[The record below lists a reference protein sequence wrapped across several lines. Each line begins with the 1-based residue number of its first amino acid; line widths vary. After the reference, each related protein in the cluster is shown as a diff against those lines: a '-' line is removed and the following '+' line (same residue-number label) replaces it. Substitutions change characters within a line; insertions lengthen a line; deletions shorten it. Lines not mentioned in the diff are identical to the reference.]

1 MISLIIEIITLQ
13 KIRDTREL
21 TEKER
26 NNLSFLRSVL
36 SQKLENFKLNEFL
49 EILYKEDLTQEE
61 LKEIEKILDEKI
73 ADIRILLSIYSSI
86 NSEIFEKVLAEYLIQ
101 NPVLKPKKTHVPPP
115 KYNINF
121 VKDYSFLK

>member
-36 SQKLENFKLNEFL
+36 SQKLQEFKLNEFL
-49 EILYKEDLTQEE
+49 AILYKEDLAQEE
-61 LKEIEKILDEKI
+61 LNEIKKILDEKI
-73 ADIRILLSIYSSI
+73 ADIRILLSIYTAI
-86 NSEIFEKVLAEYLIQ
+86 KSEIFEKVLEEYLIQ
-101 NPVLKPKKTHVPPP
+101 NPIISKPKTPVPTPN
-115 KYNINF
+115 YNINF

>member
-13 KIRDTREL
+13 KIREKREL
-21 TEKER
+21 TEKEK

-49 EILYKEDLTQEE
+49 EILYKEDLAQ
-61 LKEIEKILDEKI
+61 KEIEKIEKILDEYI
-73 ADIRILLSIYSSI
+73 ADIRILLSIYTAI
-86 NSEIFEKVLAEYLIQ
+86 DNEIFKKVLVEYLIQ
-101 NPVLKPKKTHVPPP
+101 NPIITQLKTPVPPP
-115 KYNINF
+115 TYNINF